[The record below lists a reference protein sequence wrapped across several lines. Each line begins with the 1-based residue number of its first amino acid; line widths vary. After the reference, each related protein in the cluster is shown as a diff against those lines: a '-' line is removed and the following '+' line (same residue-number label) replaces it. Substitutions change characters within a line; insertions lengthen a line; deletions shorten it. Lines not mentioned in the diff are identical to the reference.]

1 MLKAHKTKRAVAA
14 GLALALS
21 ALAAA
26 AAAQEPAAKGTPQ
39 GNTVIG
45 IANFGPHP
53 ALDQSV
59 SGFKEEMRKHG
70 YVEGKNTTYVY
81 SDANFTPAMIPQI
94 LGQIEAKKPAVILT
108 VTTPV
113 SQAALSSITNKSLPM
128 VFCLISDPVAAGL
141 VPSWRQGSARFV
153 GSASAMDYDAVLSFA
168 KRMFP
173 GARRFGVLYSPGE
186 ANDVVAVKAIEAA
199 SARQGLTLRSIS
211 VDASMDVPQ
220 RTQMLSDVDFVYA
233 IGSNLVQSSM
243 PAVASVTD
251 RYKIPILSAET
262 ELIKKS
268 GVVAVAYS
276 ASYAAQGAQAA
287 QLAAKILDGKRP
299 SELAPLKPGPNDYT
313 TLISRK
319 KLAQLGKPLP
329 ASMASCNCFV
339 D

>member
-1 MLKAHKTKRAVAA
+1 MLTRFKTAGVAMA
-14 GLALALS
+14 GLALA
-21 ALAAA
+21 AATLAAPSGA
-26 AAAQEPAAKGTPQ
+26 AETAAKGGPQ

-70 YVEGKNTTYVY
+70 YVEGRNTTYVY
-81 SDANFTPAMIPQI
+81 SEANFTPAMIPQI
-94 LGQIEAKKPAVILT
+94 LGQIEAKRPAVILT

-113 SQAALSSITNKSLPM
+113 SQAALSSITDKSLPM

-141 VPSWRQGSARFV
+141 VPNWRQGSARFV

-186 ANDVVAVKAIEAA
+186 ANDVVAIKAIEAA
-199 SARQGLTLRSIS
+199 SARQGLILRSIS

-299 SELAPLKPGPNDYT
+299 SELAPVKPGPQDYT

-319 KLAQLGKPLP
+319 KLTQLGRPIP
-329 ASMASCNCFV
+329 ASMESCNCFV

>member
-1 MLKAHKTKRAVAA
+1 MLTRFKTAGVAMA
-14 GLALALS
+14 GLALA
-21 ALAAA
+21 AATLAAPSGA
-26 AAAQEPAAKGTPQ
+26 AETAAKGGPQ

-70 YVEGKNTTYVY
+70 YVEGRNTTYVY

-94 LGQIEAKKPAVILT
+94 LGQIEAKRPAVILT

-113 SQAALSSITNKSLPM
+113 SQAALSSITDKSLPM

-141 VPSWRQGSARFV
+141 VPNWRQGSARFV

-186 ANDVVAVKAIEAA
+186 ANDVVAIKAIEAA

-299 SELAPLKPGPNDYT
+299 SELAPVKPGPEDYT

-319 KLAQLGKPLP
+319 KLTQLGRPIP
-329 ASMASCNCFV
+329 ASMESCNCFV

>member
-1 MLKAHKTKRAVAA
+1 MLTRFKTAGVAMA
-14 GLALALS
+14 GLALA
-21 ALAAA
+21 AATLAAPSGA
-26 AAAQEPAAKGTPQ
+26 AETAAKGGPQ

-70 YVEGKNTTYVY
+70 YVEGRNTTYVY

-94 LGQIEAKKPAVILT
+94 LGQIEAKRPAVILT

-113 SQAALSSITNKSLPM
+113 SQAALSSITDKSLPM

-141 VPSWRQGSARFV
+141 VPNWRQGSARFV

-186 ANDVVAVKAIEAA
+186 ANDVVAIKAIEAA

-299 SELAPLKPGPNDYT
+299 SELAPVKPGPQDYT

-319 KLAQLGKPLP
+319 KLTQLGRPIP
-329 ASMASCNCFV
+329 ASMESCNCFV

>member
-1 MLKAHKTKRAVAA
+1 MLTRLKTASVAMA
-14 GLALALS
+14 GLALA
-21 ALAAA
+21 AATLAAPTGA
-26 AAAQEPAAKGTPQ
+26 AETTARGGPQ

-94 LGQIEAKKPAVILT
+94 LGQIEAKRPAVILT

-113 SQAALSSITNKSLPM
+113 SQAALSSITDKSLPM

-141 VPSWRQGSARFV
+141 VPNWRQGSARFV

-173 GARRFGVLYSPGE
+173 GAKRFGVLYSPGE
-186 ANDVVAVKAIEAA
+186 ANDVVAIKAIEAA

-287 QLAAKILDGKRP
+287 QLAARILDGKRP
-299 SELAPLKPGPNDYT
+299 SELAPVKPGPNDYT

-319 KLAQLGKPLP
+319 KLTQLGRPIP
-329 ASMASCNCFV
+329 ASMESCKCFV

>member
-1 MLKAHKTKRAVAA
+1 MLTSFKTAGVAMA
-14 GLALALS
+14 GLALA
-21 ALAAA
+21 AATLAAPSGA
-26 AAAQEPAAKGTPQ
+26 AETAAKSGPQ

-94 LGQIEAKKPAVILT
+94 LGQIEAKRPAVILT

-113 SQAALSSITNKSLPM
+113 SQAALSSITDKSLPM

-141 VPSWRQGSARFV
+141 VPNWRQGSARFV

-173 GARRFGVLYSPGE
+173 GAKRFGVLYSPGE
-186 ANDVVAVKAIEAA
+186 ANDVVAIKAIEAA
-199 SARQGLTLRSIS
+199 SARQGLILRSIS

-299 SELAPLKPGPNDYT
+299 SELAPVKPGPQDYT
-313 TLISRK
+313 TLISRR
-319 KLAQLGKPLP
+319 KLTQLGRPIP
-329 ASMASCNCFV
+329 ASMESCNCFV

>member
-1 MLKAHKTKRAVAA
+1 MLYDLKPARAFVAS
-14 GLALALS
+14 LALAL
-21 ALAAA
+21 ALAA
-26 AAAQEPAAKGTPQ
+26 PAAHAQATAPPAG

-59 SGFKEEMRKHG
+59 VGFKEGLRKLG

-94 LGQIEAKKPAVILT
+94 LSQIEARKPSLILT

-113 SQAALSSITNKSLPM
+113 SQAALSSISDKGLPL
-128 VFCLISDPVAAGL
+128 VFCLVSDPIAAGL
-141 VPSWRQGSARFV
+141 VPSWQQGSARFV
-153 GSASAMDYDAVLSFA
+153 GSASAMDYDAVLAFA
-168 KRMFP
+168 KRVFP
-173 GARRFGVLYSPGE
+173 GAKRFGVLYAPGE

-199 SARQGLTLRSIS
+199 ANRQGMVLRKVS
-211 VDASMDVPQ
+211 VDAAMDVPQ
-220 RTQMLSDVDFVYA
+220 RTQLLSDVEFVYA

-262 ELIKKS
+262 ELIRKT
-268 GVVAVAYS
+268 GVVAVAYA
-276 ASYAAQGAQAA
+276 ASYSAQGAQAA
-287 QLAAKILDGKRP
+287 GLAAEILHGKRP
-299 SELAPLKPGPNDYT
+299 SQLAPRKPGPSDYT

-319 KLAQLGKPLP
+319 KMAQLGRAVP
-329 ASMASCNCFV
+329 AGLAACDCFV